1 MAASEECNLGI
12 RTEPD
17 LSLDIQKMRAELIA
31 VTVEMKKNQEEI
43 FQKFESK
50 FENNKN
56 SLDKISDRLQSFEAF
71 IPNPGKSEKRF
82 KLKHVFKNVNEFKEN
97 EQNFSEKEEHFN
109 ANWRIMTARFDDHL
123 GLYVFCEPN
132 DPSDKWSIRTK
143 SEYKVFD
150 RNQDVVIRTS
160 EYCYQENQGWGCPR
174 FQEWEDMKEW
184 FLVDGNLTVEATV
197 TIVETSGLEKER
209 IRKFDESQKDISD
222 VILVVRDTKFYV
234 SKILLAAQSTVFK
247 ALLLGNFK
255 ESNQSEVTLNGID
268 PDDFHNFLEV
278 LYGEPAIDDTTVEGV
293 ALLADMYDVPNAIR
307 KCEEFLLEKS
317 KKALEKKLEIATCYQ
332 LKKLEEN
339 CISEIKAIENM
350 QSGVSKETKLD
361 FTKMLI
367 YVVFILDLFL
377 WSFSIFWCL
386 THDS

>member
-1 MAASEECNLGI
+1 MAVSEECNLGI

-17 LSLDIQKMRAELIA
+17 LSLDIQRMRSELIE
-31 VTVEMKKNQEEI
+31 TTKEMKKNQKEML
-43 FQKFESK
+43 QRLESK

-56 SLDKISDRLQSFEAF
+56 SLDEISDRLQSFGAF
-71 IPNPGKSEKRF
+71 IPKIIKSNGNPGKSEKKF

-109 ANWRIMTARFDDHL
+109 ANWCIMTARFDDHL

-150 RNQDVVIRTS
+150 KNQDVVIRTS

-197 TIVETSGLEKER
+197 TIIETTGLGKEK
-209 IRKFDESQKDISD
+209 IRKFDESQKNISD
-222 VILVVRDTKFYV
+222 VILVVKDIKFYV
-234 SKILLAAQSTVFK
+234 SKMLLAAQSTVFK

-255 ESNQSEVTLNGID
+255 ESNQSEVTLHGID

-278 LYGEPAIDDTTVEGV
+278 LYGEPAIDDNTVEGV
-293 ALLADMYDVPNAIR
+293 ALLADMYDAPNVIR

-317 KKALEKKLEIATCYQ
+317 KKALEKKLEIASRYQ

-339 CISEIKAIENM
+339 CISEIKAIENVR
-350 QSGVSKETKLD
+350 SGVSTDNDHQSKFD
-361 FTKMLI
+361 FYSKSR
-367 YVVFILDLFL
+367 DEQQ
-377 WSFSIFWCL
+377 
-386 THDS
+386 